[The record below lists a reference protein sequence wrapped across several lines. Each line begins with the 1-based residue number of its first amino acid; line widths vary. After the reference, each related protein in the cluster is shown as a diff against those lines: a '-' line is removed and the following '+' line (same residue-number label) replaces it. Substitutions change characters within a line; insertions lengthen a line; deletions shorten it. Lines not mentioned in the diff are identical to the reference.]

1 MLERY
6 FKYPGVLRRLR
17 QGPLAEEI
25 DRQIHDNYKLFPVN
39 LLAAERED
47 ESITAAVKQEFE
59 EKLSTLPQ
67 GARQYL
73 IDSYANPVKNIG

>member
-1 MLERY
+1 MLRII
-6 FKYPGVLRRLR
+6 VLIIGSLT
-17 QGPLAEEI
+17 I
-25 DRQIHDNYKLFPVN
+25 TNV
-39 LLAAERED
+39 AAEKED

-59 EKLSTLPQ
+59 DKLSSLPQ

>member
-1 MLERY
+1 QDFDTPEA
-6 FKYPGVLRRLR
+6 
-17 QGPLAEEI
+17 LAQEI

-39 LLAAERED
+39 LLAAEKED

-59 EKLSTLPQ
+59 DKLSGLPQ